1 MFKNIQPSS
10 KSSKKMAKVIHK
22 NKWKIVKKSNQGEKE
37 ICPAPVAFRLDSP
50 KDFLIKLRIKAT
62 R

>member
-10 KSSKKMAKVIHK
+10 KSSKKMAKVILE

-37 ICPAPVAFRLDSP
+37 I
-50 KDFLIKLRIKAT
+50 
-62 R
+62 